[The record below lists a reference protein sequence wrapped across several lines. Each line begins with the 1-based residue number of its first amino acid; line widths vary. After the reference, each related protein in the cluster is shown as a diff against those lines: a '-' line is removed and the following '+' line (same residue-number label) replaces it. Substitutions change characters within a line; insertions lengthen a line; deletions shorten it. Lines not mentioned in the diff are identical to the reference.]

1 MRNRRGTHHP
11 VSKSINRGREFPKQ
25 NSTLREPIMT
35 TETANDFEQRI
46 LNTTHHPLHC
56 LDLRTIQINLGFI
69 CNQTCKHCHVSAS
82 PKRTEQMSWQTMQ
95 TILSVTAKL
104 PPVFIDIT
112 GGAPEMHPHLEKFL
126 RSLVA
131 QHHQVQLR
139 TNLTILLDP
148 PYKKFPHLYKE
159 LGIELVASL
168 PCYLEEEVRL
178 QRGKGVFEKSI
189 EALQLLNK
197 IGYGTT
203 PKLPLTLVFNPL
215 EPVLPP
221 EQKTLENE
229 YRTCLTE
236 QYNIRFTRLIALTN
250 MPLGRFL
257 NVLQEKK
264 PQYMKLLKESF
275 NPETVPSLMCRHQIN
290 IGWDGTLYDCDFNLA
305 AGLSVTT
312 KVPRCIEQFDHLIL
326 SMRKIATADHCFGCT
341 AGHGSS
347 CGGALV

>member
-1 MRNRRGTHHP
+1 MSQKKN
-11 VSKSINRGREFPKQ
+11 E
-25 NSTLREPIMT
+25 
-35 TETANDFEQRI
+35 FEQRI
-46 LNTTHHPLHC
+46 YDVTHDRLHC
-56 LDLRTIQINLGFI
+56 LDLQTIQINLGLK
-69 CNQTCKHCHVSAS
+69 CNQTCEHCHVNAS
-82 PKRTEQMSWQTMQ
+82 PTRIEQMSWATME
-95 TILSVTAKL
+95 TILSVTSKL
-104 PPVFIDIT
+104 PSVFIDIT
-112 GGAPEMHPHLEKFL
+112 GGAPELHRHLEKFL

-131 QHHQVQLR
+131 QHHRVQLR

-148 PYKKFPHLYKE
+148 QYQHFPILYKE

-189 EALQLLNK
+189 KALQLLNK

-221 EQKTLENE
+221 EQKALEDD
-229 YRTCLTE
+229 YRTYLAE
-236 QYNIRFTRLIALTN
+236 HFNIQFTRLITLTN

-257 NVLQEKK
+257 DVLKDKK
-264 PQYMKLLKESF
+264 PQYMKLLIQSF
-275 NPETVPSLMCRHQIN
+275 NPQTLPSLMCRHQIN

-305 AGLSVTT
+305 AGLPVIS
-312 KVPRCIEQFDHLIL
+312 KVPRHIKEFDESML
-326 SMRKIATADHCFGCT
+326 SKREIMTAAHCFGCT

-347 CGGALV
+347 CGGSLV

>member
-1 MRNRRGTHHP
+1 MSEKKN
-11 VSKSINRGREFPKQ
+11 E
-25 NSTLREPIMT
+25 
-35 TETANDFEQRI
+35 FEQRV
-46 LNTTHHPLHC
+46 TDVTHDGLQC
-56 LDLRTIQINLGFI
+56 LDLHTIQINLGLL
-69 CNQTCKHCHVSAS
+69 CNQTCAHCHVDAS

-95 TILSVTAKL
+95 AILAVTEKL
-104 PPVFIDIT
+104 PSVFIDIT

-126 RSLVA
+126 RTLVK
-131 QHHQVQLR
+131 QHHRVQLR
-139 TNLTILLDP
+139 TNLTILLEP
-148 PYKKFPHLYKE
+148 SYKHVPNLYKE

-168 PCYLEEEVRL
+168 PCYVEEEVRL
-178 QRGKGVFEKSI
+178 QRGNGVFEKSI

-203 PKLPLTLVFNPL
+203 SKLPLTLVFNPL

-229 YRTCLTE
+229 YRTYLAE
-236 QYNIRFTRLIALTN
+236 PYKIQFTRLITLTN

-257 NVLQEKK
+257 NILRGKK
-264 PQYMKLLKESF
+264 TDYMKLLKESF
-275 NPETVPSLMCRHQIN
+275 NPETLPSLMCRHQIN

-305 AGLSVTT
+305 ARIPVNPTVPQHITKFDRSLLSNRNIV
-312 KVPRCIEQFDHLIL
+312 
-326 SMRKIATADHCFGCT
+326 TADHCFGCT